1 MGSETLAALMF
12 PLLFLFV
19 FLGVPVAFAL
29 IATAFL
35 MAMPAFGSLASL
47 QIYNQIQNT
56 ASQLLL
62 TAVPAFV
69 FMGVMLEASGISE
82 RLFRAMQVWMGR
94 LPGGLSLA
102 TMTMAAIIA
111 ASTGI
116 VGAVEVVIGVMAIPI
131 MMQNGYNKSLI
142 SGTICA
148 GGSLGTMIPPSI
160 VVVIYAAISQQ
171 SVGKLF
177 AAVLFPALIMV
188 ALFLGYILARAIL
201 KPEDAPR
208 AVEEE
213 PIPLFEK
220 LKITATGMVP
230 AAALIV
236 AVLGA
241 ILLGV
246 ATPTEAASVGALGAL
261 ILTVLYG
268 RFSWAVLYDTLER
281 TLKINCMILLIVA
294 GGNMF
299 AGIFRLHRG
308 NELVQDIVSS
318 LDLTAFGVVGALLLI
333 VFIAGFILDWVSVVL
348 ITLPIFLPI
357 LAQFEIDEIWFA
369 TVMIVVIQ
377 TSYLTPPMAPSIF
390 YLRSI
395 APASITF
402 GDMYKGVLPFIICQ
416 IIVLVL
422 VMAFP
427 ELATYLPSQ
436 LQSYE

>member
-131 MMQNGYNKSLI
+131 MMRNGYNKSLI

>member
-213 PIPLFEK
+213 PVPLFEK

>member
-1 MGSETLAALMF
+1 
-12 PLLFLFV
+12 
-19 FLGVPVAFAL
+19 
-29 IATAFL
+29 
-35 MAMPAFGSLASL
+35 
-47 QIYNQIQNT
+47 
-56 ASQLLL
+56 
-62 TAVPAFV
+62 
-69 FMGVMLEASGISE
+69 
-82 RLFRAMQVWMGR
+82 
-94 LPGGLSLA
+94 
-102 TMTMAAIIA
+102 MTMAAIIA

-131 MMQNGYNKSLI
+131 MMRNGYNNSLI

-177 AAVLFPALIMV
+177 AAVLFPALLMV

-213 PIPLFEK
+213 PIPLLEK
-220 LKITATGMVP
+220 LKITATGMLP

-246 ATPTEAASVGALGAL
+246 ATPTEAASVGALGAV

-299 AGIFRLHRG
+299 AGSFRLHRG
-308 NELVQDIVSS
+308 NALVQDIVTS
-318 LDLTAFGVVGALLLI
+318 LDLTAFGIVGALLLI

-357 LAQFEIDEIWFA
+357 LAQFEVDEIWFA
-369 TVMIVVIQ
+369 TVMIIVIQ

-416 IIVLVL
+416 IVVLVL
-422 VMAFP
+422 VMVFP